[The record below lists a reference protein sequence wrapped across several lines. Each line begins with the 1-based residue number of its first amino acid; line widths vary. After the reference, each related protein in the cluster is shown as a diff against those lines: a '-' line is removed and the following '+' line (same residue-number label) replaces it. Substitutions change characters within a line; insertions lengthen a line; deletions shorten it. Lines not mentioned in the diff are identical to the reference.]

1 MTQIGRRSEIRRD
14 DGNSRDC
21 QGAGDAGHLGKVLNL
36 VTLPPRNEHGKAGAF
51 AMGCAVS
58 LRADTY
64 AFQAPPPAEL
74 PGQGAFRMPCQVSQ
88 DRFGG

>member
-1 MTQIGRRSEIRRD
+1 
-14 DGNSRDC
+14 
-21 QGAGDAGHLGKVLNL
+21 
-36 VTLPPRNEHGKAGAF
+36 
-51 AMGCAVS
+51 MGCAVS